1 MNLLEAMLT
10 PGESGNQV
18 YGVTRPSG
26 CDAMRQPVL
35 TSTFNPHSLV
45 WMRLAKPIL
54 LVAVALAIAVYAID
68 CGAMT
73 SSDEAMQ
80 CCSTMPCSSHS
91 QEHSQECCTTM
102 PSTHAPFLQPA
113 SAHDLSFSPVLVA
126 VLPSFRASK
135 GLDSV
140 ADILAS
146 HSHAPPISQAAVPS
160 PLRV

>member
-1 MNLLEAMLT
+1 MNFLAVMLT
-10 PGESGNQV
+10 PGESEKPVVQRYAFKWLGL
-18 YGVTRPSG
+18 
-26 CDAMRQPVL
+26 RQPVL

-45 WMRLAKPIL
+45 WMRFMKPIL
-54 LVAVALAIAVYAID
+54 LVVVALAIAVYAID

-126 VLPSFRASK
+126 VLPSSSASK
-135 GLDSV
+135 DLHSV
-140 ADILAS
+140 ADVLAS
-146 HSHAPPISQAAVPS
+146 HSHAPPIPQATVPS